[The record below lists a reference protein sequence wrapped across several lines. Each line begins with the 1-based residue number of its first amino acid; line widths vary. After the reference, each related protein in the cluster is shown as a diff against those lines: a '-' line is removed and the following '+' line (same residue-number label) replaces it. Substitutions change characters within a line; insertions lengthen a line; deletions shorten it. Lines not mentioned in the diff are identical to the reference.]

1 MEQIKAKSLL
11 QVSAPYS
18 YVVNHLDFNKIGYD
32 TCYQN
37 PNNCINK
44 QTFIDSDILDYFNSN
59 PVVRE
64 KPIFVSM
71 NNEILDGHHRNAHS
85 IIHGKSKPLKSLK
98 IMLGFD
104 DAVDVLTQIE
114 ANWGNEKDAINDSS
128 IIVVGYRASE
138 LKENSLSGN
147 FLTIQPT
154 SPNDLKFEIKFDKLL
169 KIPQKNVECC
179 SKLKTLFLAKKVCP
193 EIQIR
198 KDAVLKNIPF
208 EIYVNRL
215 AYNFGKSKGYDGIL
229 YGDNLLQIID

>member
-1 MEQIKAKSLL
+1 MEQIKPKSLL

-18 YVVNHLDFNKIGYD
+18 YVVNHLDYNKIGYD

-44 QTFIDSDILDYFNSN
+44 QSFIDSDTLDFFNSN

-71 NNEILDGHHRNAHS
+71 NNEIIDGHHRNAHS
-85 IIHGKSKPLKSLK
+85 IIHGQSKPLKSLK

-104 DAVDVLTQIE
+104 DAVDILTQIE
-114 ANWGNEKDAINDSS
+114 TNWNNEKDIINDSS
-128 IIVVGYRASE
+128 IIIVGYRATE
-138 LKENSLSGN
+138 IKENSLSGN

-154 SPNDLKFEIKFDKLL
+154 SPNDLKFEIKFENIL
-169 KIPQKNVECC
+169 KIPQKNIDQY
-179 SKLKTLFLAKKVCP
+179 SKLKTLFLAKKLCP
-193 EIQIR
+193 EIQIK
-198 KDAVLKNIPF
+198 KDAMLKNIPF

-215 AYNFGKSKGYDGIL
+215 AYNFAKGKGYDGVL
-229 YGDNLLQIID
+229 YGVNLLQLIN